1 MPDFTFVH
9 AADIHLDS
17 PLRGLYARDS
27 ELAHLFVQASRK
39 AYSALIDA
47 AIEAEA
53 RFLIIAGDLYDGDWK
68 DYSTGQF
75 FVRETA
81 RLTRAGGRVFLI
93 RGNHDATSEISRRL
107 PLPEGV
113 HELSVRSVQ
122 SIELAELETVIHGR
136 GFAQRQVQDNVAL
149 EFPPARPGWFNIGV
163 LHTSLTG
170 RAGHNDYAP
179 CSVDDLLRTGYQY
192 WALGHVHAREVVHED
207 PPIVF
212 PGNLQGR
219 HIRETGPKGATLVT
233 VENHR
238 VAGLEALVLDAARW
252 EQVAIDVGGC
262 TDETAL
268 HDAVR
273 AQLTPVVAGCDGRPL
288 AVRIRLHGATGL
300 HAAMAAHREQFRQDL
315 QAIAAELAIDVLVED
330 VRLETAM
337 PATAALAVQLA
348 DLEDAFRTVL
358 ADPAFEQALREDL
371 AAIRQKA
378 PKEVLD
384 LLEEDERG
392 PDVKRLLAA
401 ARDLV
406 LARLEPEAGT
416 GAETGDGA

>member
-1 MPDFTFVH
+1 M
-9 AADIHLDS
+9 
-17 PLRGLYARDS
+17 
-27 ELAHLFVQASRK
+27 
-39 AYSALIDA
+39 
-47 AIEAEA
+47 
-53 RFLIIAGDLYDGDWK
+53 
-68 DYSTGQF
+68 
-75 FVRETA
+75 
-81 RLTRAGGRVFLI
+81 FLI